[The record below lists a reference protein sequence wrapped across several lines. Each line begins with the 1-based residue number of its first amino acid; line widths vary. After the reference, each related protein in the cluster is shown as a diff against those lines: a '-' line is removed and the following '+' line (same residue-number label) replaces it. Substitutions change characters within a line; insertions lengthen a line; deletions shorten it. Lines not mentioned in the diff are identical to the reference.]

1 MQTLDFVVPTRN
13 RKRILLEDLRT
24 AQHQIEGLQEIFQN
38 QIALNLV
45 HLLGKDHQEMCNFP
59 SEHN

>member
-24 AQHQIEGLQEIFQN
+24 AQHQIEGLHEIFQN
-38 QIALNLV
+38 QIVLNLV
-45 HLLGKDHQEMCNFP
+45 HL
-59 SEHN
+59 